1 MLFGPYLQGWDE
13 PELRAVPAAR
23 PGVGVG
29 PSAIADGG
37 RGLLA
42 LKGDAPRGAALAR
55 IFGDAVR
62 PRVARAEREGRE
74 SRMRGVCVVGCP
86 WGGHRHRYVC
96 MASARGA
103 VSVCARSV
111 IWRGVRSRCP
121 VSRMH
126 NHKGADP
133 KLCGGRRY
141 TQTTPP
147 SLKA

>member
-62 PRVARAEREGRE
+62 PRVARAKREGRE

-86 WGGHRHRYVC
+86 WGGHRHRHVC
-96 MASARGA
+96 MACS
-103 VSVCARSV
+103 
-111 IWRGVRSRCP
+111 RSRECVCSQRHNLERCP
-121 VSRMH
+121 IQVSGFTH
-126 NHKGADP
+126 A
-133 KLCGGRRY
+133 
-141 TQTTPP
+141 
-147 SLKA
+147 